1 MHKADFMFALD
12 LIVTESV
19 EYVINAV
26 KMLLDKIDY
35 VRPERP

>member
-1 MHKADFMFALD
+1 MFVLD
-12 LIVTESV
+12 LLMTEPV

-35 VRPERP
+35 VKPEIP